1 METFRY
7 RESGVQL
14 GETYKLEGAMKT
26 LVLAVA
32 VFLAV
37 PTLRAQQAEA
47 EKSAPQATPQETTV
61 NSNGQSSLP
70 EAIRPGHPLDPADVD
85 ILTGKRD
92 REIEASRRANSV
104 VMGGYGTYSGAY
116 GMNTRRSGALLDLP
130 LLPLRRIGRPFFFF
144 NMAPGGLGSRGFG
157 RR

>member
-1 METFRY
+1 
-7 RESGVQL
+7 
-14 GETYKLEGAMKT
+14 MKT
-26 LVLAVA
+26 LVLAIA
-32 VFLAV
+32 VVLIV

-47 EKSAPQATPQETTV
+47 EKSTPQATQQETAG

-70 EAIRPGHPLDPADVD
+70 ESIRPGHPLDPADVD

-104 VMGGYGTYSGAY
+104 VVGGYGAYGGAY
-116 GMNTRRSGALLDLP
+116 GMDARRSGLLDLP

-144 NMAPGGLGSRGFG
+144 NMAPGGFGSRSFG
-157 RR
+157 RW

>member
-1 METFRY
+1 LE
-7 RESGVQL
+7 EI
-14 GETYKLEGAMKT
+14 YKLEGAMKT
-26 LVLAVA
+26 LVLAVV
-32 VFLAV
+32 VFLVV

-47 EKSAPQATPQETTV
+47 EKSAPQVRPQETTA
-61 NSNGQSSLP
+61 NSNAQSSLP

-104 VMGGYGTYSGAY
+104 VMGGYGGYNGAY
-116 GMNTRRSGALLDLP
+116 GVNMRRSGMPLDLP

-144 NMAPGGLGSRGFG
+144 NMAPGGFGSRGFA

>member
-1 METFRY
+1 
-7 RESGVQL
+7 
-14 GETYKLEGAMKT
+14 MKT

-32 VFLAV
+32 IFLIV
-37 PTLRAQQAEA
+37 PTLRAQQAETRENPPQA
-47 EKSAPQATPQETTV
+47 APQESNG
-61 NSNGQSSLP
+61 NSNEQNSLP

-92 REIEASRRANSV
+92 REIEASRRGNAV
-104 VMGGYGTYSGAY
+104 VYGGYGAYAGAY
-116 GMNTRRSGALLDLP
+116 GMNARRSGALDLP

-144 NMAPGGLGSRGFG
+144 NMAPGGFGFRGFG

>member
-1 METFRY
+1 LE
-7 RESGVQL
+7 
-14 GETYKLEGAMKT
+14 ETYKLKGAMKT

-32 VFLAV
+32 AFLIV

-47 EKSAPQATPQETTV
+47 EKSAPQSTPQETTA
-61 NSNGQSSLP
+61 NSNTQNSLP

-104 VMGGYGTYSGAY
+104 VMGGYGAYDGAY
-116 GMNTRRSGALLDLP
+116 AMNVRRSGAVLDLP

-144 NMAPGGLGSRGFG
+144 SMAPGGFGSRGFG

>member
-1 METFRY
+1 
-7 RESGVQL
+7 
-14 GETYKLEGAMKT
+14 MKT
-26 LVLAVA
+26 LVLAIA
-32 VFLAV
+32 VVLTV

-47 EKSAPQATPQETTV
+47 EKSTPQATQQETAG

-104 VMGGYGTYSGAY
+104 VVGGYGAYNGAY
-116 GMNTRRSGALLDLP
+116 AMNVQRSGVLDLP

-144 NMAPGGLGSRGFG
+144 NMAPGGFGSHSFG
-157 RR
+157 RW